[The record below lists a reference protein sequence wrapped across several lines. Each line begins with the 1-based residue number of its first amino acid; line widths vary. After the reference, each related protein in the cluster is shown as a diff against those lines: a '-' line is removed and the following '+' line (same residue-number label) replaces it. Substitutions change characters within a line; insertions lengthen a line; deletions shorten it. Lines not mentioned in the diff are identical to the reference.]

1 MSLVKRPTSL
11 NLLNFTSE
19 RVPAMQP
26 AYFFTLGVFVLVMFA
41 NGIPIVFL
49 CCSKSLR
56 RDVFYRG
63 LVCLCVN
70 ALAGAP
76 FTFLLTFY
84 PQTIS
89 YNVCIF
95 LRSLTDVFV
104 LQANFHHLLISFERF
119 CACRMTKY
127 YHYFT
132 SWHQVIYIFLTYGI
146 TVGCVIVIHR
156 SSNTKSPIKT
166 SLIYN
171 RTPSVQIVYS
181 SFTIALILGVLLFT
195 VLSIYQLLCN
205 LKKSGKVASKE
216 TKIQGN
222 KRKGNSVIFCVT
234 KQQTIKQASSD
245 DKASEPGKI
254 LVKMA
259 DERKYTPCRLS
270 KTFTVEPSSS
280 QCTDI
285 GFQRSRQKG
294 ATKSGERRGESVK
307 TMLIV
312 VLTLVVCNVPYHV
325 VQTVSF
331 FTDQNVAEEAVCV
344 TYYMNKCQYILN
356 PVIYMWRIRPVRDFI
371 RDRVKCNAFLNF

>member
-146 TVGCVIVIHR
+146 TVGV
-156 SSNTKSPIKT
+156 
-166 SLIYN
+166 L
-171 RTPSVQIVYS
+171 
-181 SFTIALILGVLLFT
+181 LLFT
-195 VLSIYQLLCN
+195 
-205 LKKSGKVASKE
+205 G
-216 TKIQGN
+216 
-222 KRKGNSVIFCVT
+222 
-234 KQQTIKQASSD
+234 
-245 DKASEPGKI
+245 
-254 LVKMA
+254 
-259 DERKYTPCRLS
+259 
-270 KTFTVEPSSS
+270 
-280 QCTDI
+280 
-285 GFQRSRQKG
+285 
-294 ATKSGERRGESVK
+294 
-307 TMLIV
+307 
-312 VLTLVVCNVPYHV
+312 
-325 VQTVSF
+325 
-331 FTDQNVAEEAVCV
+331 
-344 TYYMNKCQYILN
+344 
-356 PVIYMWRIRPVRDFI
+356 PVIPRALLKHHWSTIGRPRCKSSTLPLPSPLF
-371 RDRVKCNAFLNF
+371 